1 MSPSK
6 SRTEWLEIPIFI
18 HGISPEENPPD
29 HIAEYESLRSLVNK
43 HLEAVGKPILSKT
56 PIYVEWGRQY
66 RGASG
71 NDQYLA
77 QAEQILHARIRESMG
92 DKYTGMLPIYKT
104 VRELIYFGVID
115 LFYYVSQDGEEEL
128 RNHVFNEITK
138 KLLQLGRIKS
148 TRVSLTFFAHSAGT
162 LITHDLLYHYFG
174 KKSTDE
180 PGSKSESNLIVE
192 NMDKARNLSNPD
204 DPEDIRIR
212 VRRLYTF
219 GSPISPLSVRS
230 NSVIQMLLKDKVLD
244 TEMIGLRS
252 SDGLSNPRWVNFWD
266 KDDLVSAPV
275 APLYDN
281 AKNVILD
288 QHMNAGFMLP
298 KAHTNYWFSEEM
310 AKFIAQTY

>member
-43 HLEAVGKPILSKT
+43 HLDAIGKPILSKT

-92 DKYTGMLPIYKT
+92 DKYTGMLPIYKA

-180 PGSKSESNLIVE
+180 PVSKSESNLIVE

-281 AKNVILD
+281 AKKVILD
-288 QHMNAGFMLP
+288 QHMNAGFILP